1 MSFLKFELK
10 TLGRILQTIVEK
22 LHCYTPVNFNNLI
35 YSVTSLICQL
45 CFLYICCYL
54 ITNIFIFYHQSLP
67 PLCTLVSVL
76 IQASADGITA
86 HYCVEGDW
94 DLGAQ
99 WGVTPLSEGRQL
111 VINDNALVMTHG
123 VWESAMMRR
132 PHSVILDRRKK
143 DDTQEIKMD
152 DFHVIH
158 TWFYWFHVT
167 TLARTHDK
175 NDGLSLDVHTTTW
188 SRAPKCQVPRIRTV
202 LQCKVFR
209 FLITVMVN

>member
-158 TWFYWFHVT
+158 T
-167 TLARTHDK
+167 
-175 NDGLSLDVHTTTW
+175 
-188 SRAPKCQVPRIRTV
+188 
-202 LQCKVFR
+202 
-209 FLITVMVN
+209 